1 MGSDTDGRVVL
12 ESDTNASTA
21 YIREH
26 SHRSHGYYMQ
36 HAAGTVG

>member
-26 SHRSHGYYMQ
+26 SYRSHDYMQ
-36 HAAGTVG
+36 HVAGRVR